1 MKKGLIL
8 LFVII
13 ALASGLAGCFGK
25 VRLNAANKPL
35 CPDWAAQTYGEKCES
50 KSWSVTPD
58 DNIILIDW
66 QIGEIQL
73 NDSYVDN
80 VYGVQFF
87 NSDGTEI
94 LPKDMQQEVFY
105 FFKKTVPTASFHIWP
120 DSNYGALT
128 PDTYIL
134 LAKP

>member
-8 LFVII
+8 LFVAI
-13 ALASGLAGCFGK
+13 ALALGSVGCFGK
-25 VRLNAANKPL
+25 VRLTTENKPS
-35 CPDWAAQTYGEKCES
+35 CPDWAAQTYGERCES
-50 KSWSVTPD
+50 TSLSVTPD
-58 DNIILIDW
+58 DIIALVDW

-87 NSDGTEI
+87 DSDGTGI
-94 LPKDMQQEVFY
+94 LPKDMQQGVFY
-105 FFKKTVPTASFHIWP
+105 SFRKTTPTASFHIWP

-128 PDTYIL
+128 PDTHVL